1 MTKRPCIPLEIKSSA
16 RLVDINKFYNTD
28 RLRPQYNS
36 FEFMPQMI
44 L

>member
-1 MTKRPCIPLEIKSSA
+1 VEIITSSKK
-16 RLVDINKFYNTD
+16 LVDVQKFYNTD
-28 RLRPQYNS
+28 RLRPIYNS